1 VWEFA
6 DVPGFIGPDE
16 VRAVTEAALDIPGA
30 DGVEVLFFHEWG
42 GLTRFARSSIHQS
55 TWREDTGI
63 RIRVI
68 AGGRV
73 GVASSNDF
81 SKEGARRVAASA
93 LELAEVA
100 APDPQFP
107 GLAPR
112 AEVPEKP
119 GAFDESTA
127 ETSPERRAEG
137 VAGLVGQL
145 EDGFHAAGAFQT
157 TAVEV
162 ALANTEG
169 QFCYGPYTQ
178 ATVSTVI
185 SGGDGGS
192 GAADATAG
200 RTEEIDAED
209 VGRRAFRKA
218 RDSQRARDIEPGR
231 YEVVLEPMAVDTLV
245 AFLAY
250 MGFSGR
256 AIHEGRSPFSGKEG
270 QQVAAAAIDIYDDA
284 LSPLTLGL
292 PFDFE
297 GTPKRRFDLI
307 DKGVFRSGVHDRRSA
322 KMAGTES
329 TGHALPPPNPE
340 GAFPLNLFLGTGD
353 DSLEDMIAGT
363 SRGLLVTKFHYS
375 NVVHP
380 IETTITGM
388 TRDGTWL
395 IENGQ
400 VAHPVKNLRF
410 TQSILEALT
419 NVEMVGR
426 ESVLASEFFFS
437 ASRVPALK
445 ISSFNFTS
453 VSDH

>member
-1 VWEFA
+1 V
-6 DVPGFIGPDE
+6 GPDE
-16 VRAVTEAALDIPGA
+16 ARAVAEAALDLPGA
-30 DGVEVLFFHEWG
+30 DGIEVLFFHEWG

-63 RIRVI
+63 RVRVI
-68 AGGRV
+68 VGGRV

-81 SKEGARRVAASA
+81 SKEGARRVAANA

-100 APDPQFP
+100 APDPMFP

-112 AEVPEKP
+112 ADVAEKP
-119 GAFDESTA
+119 VAFDDATA
-127 ETSPERRAEG
+127 ETTPERRADG

-145 EDGFHAAGAFQT
+145 GGGFHAAGAFET
-157 TAVEV
+157 KAVEV
-162 ALANTEG
+162 AMANTEG
-169 QFCYGPYTQ
+169 QFCYAPYSQ
-178 ATVSTVI
+178 ATVSTVV
-185 SGGDGGS
+185 SGGEGGS
-192 GAADATAG
+192 GAADVAAG
-200 RTEEIDAED
+200 KADEVDLGE
-209 VGRRAFRKA
+209 VGRRAFQKA
-218 RDSQRARDIEPGR
+218 RDSQRARGVEPGR
-231 YEVVLEPMAVDTLV
+231 YDVVLEPPAVDTLV
-245 AFLAY
+245 VFLAF

-256 AIHEGRSPFSGKEG
+256 AILEGRSPFSGKDG
-270 QQVAAAAIDIYDDA
+270 QQVAAPSIDIYDDA

-297 GTPKRRFDLI
+297 GTPKRQLDMI
-307 DKGVFRSGVHDRRSA
+307 EKGVFRQGVHDRRSA

-353 DSLEDMIAGT
+353 ASLEAMIAGT

-375 NVVHP
+375 NVVRP

-388 TRDGTWL
+388 TRDGTWV
-395 IENGQ
+395 IEDGQ
-400 VAHPVKNLRF
+400 VAYPVKNLRF
-410 TQSILEALT
+410 TQSILEALS

-426 ESVLASEFFFS
+426 DSVLASEFFVA

-445 ISSFNFTS
+445 ISGFNFTS
-453 VSDH
+453 ASDH

>member
-1 VWEFA
+1 M
-6 DVPGFIGPDE
+6 PGLIGPEE
-16 VRAVTEAALDIPGA
+16 VRAVTESALEVPGA

-55 TWREDTGI
+55 TWSEDTGL
-63 RIRVI
+63 RIRVVTD
-68 AGGRV
+68 GRV

-100 APDPQFP
+100 APDPHFP

-112 AEVPEKP
+112 AEAAEKP
-119 GAFDESTA
+119 EAFDESTA
-127 ETSPERRAEG
+127 GTSPERRAEG

-145 EDGFHAAGAFQT
+145 GDGFHAAGAFET
-157 TAVEV
+157 RAVEV

-169 QFCYGPYTQ
+169 QFCYAPYTQ

-185 SGGDGGS
+185 SGGEGGS
-192 GAADATAG
+192 GAFDATAG
-200 RTEEIDAED
+200 RVGDVDPEE
-209 VGRRAFRKA
+209 VGRRAFQKA

-231 YEVVLEPMAVDTLV
+231 YDVVLEPVAVDTLV
-245 AFLAY
+245 SFLAY

-256 AIHEGRSPFSGKEG
+256 AIFEGRSPFSGKEG
-270 QQVAAAAIDIYDDA
+270 QRVAAPAIDIYDDA

-297 GTPKRRFDLI
+297 GTPKRRIDLI
-307 DKGVFRSGVHDRRSA
+307 DKGVFQQGVHDRRSA
-322 KMAGTES
+322 KMAGAES

-353 DSLEDMIAGT
+353 ASIEEMIAGT
-363 SRGLLVTKFHYS
+363 ARGLLVTKFHYS

-380 IETTITGM
+380 IETSITGM

-395 IENGQ
+395 IEDGQ
-400 VAHPVKNLRF
+400 VAYPVKNLRF
-410 TQSILEALT
+410 TQSILEALS

-426 ESVLASEFFFS
+426 DSVLASEFFFS
-437 ASRVPALK
+437 ASRVPGLK